1 MLHFQANF
9 LYPYVSTRQAQLAG
23 TLQEIFRAHN
33 YLHER
38 DGQQFWCWVACW
50 KERIMQRFDGVLWVI
65 FLYMY
70 QITITLVRLRA
81 LRLEF

>member
-38 DGQQFWCWVACW
+38 DGQQFWC
-50 KERIMQRFDGVLWVI
+50 
-65 FLYMY
+65 
-70 QITITLVRLRA
+70 
-81 LRLEF
+81 